1 MLSLESLQWQEF
13 RISDV
18 FEVINAKP
26 YHKTNLK
33 INTGRTPYITRTSL
47 NNGLEA
53 IVLNEDFVIN
63 PKNTISL
70 GAENADFFYQDIEY
84 LAGNKMYYLS
94 NENINRYTGLF
105 LVQALQKSIQNCG
118 FGYGKGLTGTRLKNR
133 KILLPIDSKGQ
144 PHWEF
149 MESFMRKIEK
159 DTITKVLEYYQNKPL
174 SNGGGGGTYPLC
186 NKDSYT
192 TVSYQTDS
200 CHTDSHSTESKWL
213 SFLEDSLMQI
223 ATQNLAL
230 QELQWSEFRIEDIF
244 DITATLSG
252 IDKNKLNGKK
262 GQYPYITRTDK
273 QNGIDD
279 FIAMQ
284 NNYKLNQGN
293 VITIGLDTQ
302 TAFYQKTPFYTGQN
316 IQILSNE
323 KLNMYN
329 ALFILKPLK
338 MLMEKFSWGSNG
350 ATLTRL
356 KRSIILLPI
365 DSKGQ
370 PHWDFMES
378 FMKDLESKHIQ
389 KILAYY
395 NHKSQSITTG
405 VGWEQTLITNSINT
419 K

>member
-174 SNGGGGGTYPLC
+174 SNGGGGG
-186 NKDSYT
+186 
-192 TVSYQTDS
+192 
-200 CHTDSHSTESKWL
+200 
-213 SFLEDSLMQI
+213 
-223 ATQNLAL
+223 
-230 QELQWSEFRIEDIF
+230 
-244 DITATLSG
+244 
-252 IDKNKLNGKK
+252 
-262 GQYPYITRTDK
+262 
-273 QNGIDD
+273 
-279 FIAMQ
+279 
-284 NNYKLNQGN
+284 
-293 VITIGLDTQ
+293 
-302 TAFYQKTPFYTGQN
+302 
-316 IQILSNE
+316 
-323 KLNMYN
+323 
-329 ALFILKPLK
+329 
-338 MLMEKFSWGSNG
+338 
-350 ATLTRL
+350 
-356 KRSIILLPI
+356 
-365 DSKGQ
+365 
-370 PHWDFMES
+370 
-378 FMKDLESKHIQ
+378 
-389 KILAYY
+389 
-395 NHKSQSITTG
+395 
-405 VGWEQTLITNSINT
+405 
-419 K
+419 